1 MKTYVSSLLFSVGN
15 SLKVNMKLNTSST
28 GEFNSFD
35 IMTKSIWLNN
45 EYIRISLNPYLE
57 FDFRNKYDYKKD
69 GDKKSSLKNIAISRR
84 DVFALIF
91 KLKKLGKLLYSDN
104 GLFYLDT
111 EKNLKLNIE
120 KSEEFKVTHTTIY
133 GDKLEFKPFLINV
146 SDNKVYEGIIIIMR
160 DDISLYS
167 YLTSEEL
174 MYFVFELER
183 INFTL
188 LATELFNTYINIS
201 SETNSQGI
209 KNNTTQKNISYTNN
223 SIESINTNLGYT
235 KSMPEI

>member
-1 MKTYVSSLLFSVGN
+1 MKTYISSLLFSVGN
-15 SLKVNMKLNTSST
+15 SLKVNMKLNTSNT

-120 KSEEFKVTHTTIY
+120 KSEEFKVIHTTIY

-146 SDNKVYEGIIIIMR
+146 TDNKVYEGIIIIMR

>member
-15 SLKVNMKLNTSST
+15 SLKVNMKLNTSNT

-146 SDNKVYEGIIIIMR
+146 TDNKVYEGIIIIMR

-188 LATELFNTYINIS
+188 LATELFNTYISIS

-223 SIESINTNLGYT
+223 SIESVNTNLGYT

>member
-223 SIESINTNLGYT
+223 SIESVNTNLGYT